1 VPAFI
6 SRQLPF
12 PTPAQFSDAV
22 WLGHPPSNCIWL
34 GEANALDHRNP
45 QLHQEVLLQKLC
57 ENLHL
62 MALTGVEEILC
73 SSQYRLEYP
82 LYTEDASDACWFWG
96 RVGWG
101 FCVGLSIRA
110 PVELYNLPLLYYGSA
125 ILPVG
130 RRIACSKH
138 DRWTQF
144 DFTRP
149 RVDLPSIWESFGHW
163 RIYCHPKT
171 WGLGILGITYKP
183 FPVGAVSDLVTQL
196 VLKQRE
202 LKKISSRRRVKEV
215 VTCVCCYWVSAAVGP
230 LLVVCYLRL
239 QPPVSHPA
247 SSIAPS
253 KMMMRQP
260 QLKELR
266 KAYRKV
272 PWDIVI
278 FSEDNPMAASTLA
291 SCDVTRLSSL
301 LGDRYCHRI
310 CNREALNG
318 NAYILRVTFL
328 VP

>member
-1 VPAFI
+1 MRKSSSHGPHWGWRYPLLFAI
-6 SRQLPF
+6 QIGIPSLHGGRLRRLLILGASRMRILCGTLDQSSGWALQSTSTILRIRYITSG
-12 PTPAQFSDAV
+12 TPYCLLKARHMNSV
-22 WLGHPPSNCIWL
+22 WLHPPSSRFTVNMRIIWSL
-34 GEANALDHRNP
+34 EDILSP
-45 QLHQEVLLQKLC
+45 QNLRSRDSWNHLQ
-57 ENLHL
+57 
-62 MALTGVEEILC
+62 TF
-73 SSQYRLEYP
+73 SSW
-82 LYTEDASDACWFWG
+82 C
-96 RVGWG
+96 RVWPRH
-101 FCVGLSIRA
+101 S
-110 PVELYNLPLLYYGSA
+110 
-125 ILPVG
+125 
-130 RRIACSKH
+130 
-138 DRWTQF
+138 
-144 DFTRP
+144 TRP
-149 RVDLPSIWESFGHW
+149 RTTGVKE
-163 RIYCHPKT
+163 
-171 WGLGILGITYKP
+171 
-183 FPVGAVSDLVTQL
+183 
-196 VLKQRE
+196 
-202 LKKISSRRRVKEV
+202 ISSRRRVKEV